1 MNDLAIGKFV
11 YAQMQEGEEMNI
23 LVSACLLGVHCRYD
37 GNGVLQ
43 EEIKQLSKEHH
54 LIPVCPEIFGGLATP
69 RDPAERIGECVIT
82 KKGEDVT
89 AQYTKGAEEVLQLCK
104 FYDCHYAI
112 LKERSPSC
120 GYGKIYDG
128 AFCGTL
134 IEGNGVTAQLLAD
147 YGVEIYGESKISE
160 LWSKIDN

>member
-11 YAQMQEGEEMNI
+11 YVQMQEGEEMNI

-147 YGVEIYGESKISE
+147 YGGEIYGESKISE
-160 LWSKIDN
+160 LCSKIDN

>member
-54 LIPVCPEIFGGLATP
+54 LSLFV
-69 RDPAERIGECVIT
+69 R
-82 KKGEDVT
+82 
-89 AQYTKGAEEVLQLCK
+89 K
-104 FYDCHYAI
+104 F
-112 LKERSPSC
+112 
-120 GYGKIYDG
+120 
-128 AFCGTL
+128 
-134 IEGNGVTAQLLAD
+134 LAD
-147 YGVEIYGESKISE
+147 
-160 LWSKIDN
+160 

>member
-1 MNDLAIGKFV
+1 
-11 YAQMQEGEEMNI
+11 MNI

-147 YGVEIYGESKISE
+147 YGVEIYVESKISE
-160 LWSKIDN
+160 LCSKIDN

>member
-1 MNDLAIGKFV
+1 
-11 YAQMQEGEEMNI
+11 MNI

-43 EEIKQLSKEHH
+43 EELKQLAKDHN

-69 RDPAERIGECVIT
+69 RNPAERIGERIIT
-82 KKGEDVT
+82 KNGEDVT
-89 AQYTKGAEEVLQLCK
+89 AQYTKGAEEILQLCK
-104 FYDCHYAI
+104 FYECSYAI

-128 AFCGTL
+128 TFGGVLT
-134 IEGNGVTAQLLAD
+134 EGNGVTAQLLAEHS
-147 YGVEIYGESKISE
+147 VEIFGESKIAE
-160 LWSKIDN
+160 LSAKIQNEE